1 MRADDMIREIDPS
14 VELTVTDL
22 TFAPKTTC
30 LRTKNVGDFTINDL
44 LLLKDYEVCSLTL
57 TQKGQIWLKV
67 AKRDEED

>member
-30 LRTKNVGDFTINDL
+30 LRTKNVKTSETAVGHEND
-44 LLLKDYEVCSLTL
+44 DAGHRAD
-57 TQKGQIWLKV
+57 QRV
-67 AKRDEED
+67 A